1 MDLVLRLSK
10 RLCEILRYAQ
20 NDTIAV
26 EKEIWVDI
34 YIIANFFL
42 LVEKIFSPCRD
53 KCFYLPILLLKQ
65 SGIAKKRVCLTKEFY
80 IAEVRQDVFV
90 KTLEA

>member
-1 MDLVLRLSK
+1 MSLSSWAKRMDLVLRLSK

-34 YIIANFFL
+34 YIIANYFSTCRENFFSL
-42 LVEKIFSPCRD
+42 
-53 KCFYLPILLLKQ
+53 
-65 SGIAKKRVCLTKEFY
+65 SG
-80 IAEVRQDVFV
+80 
-90 KTLEA
+90 